1 MKGNLRCMPGNTRT
15 PKARALGA
23 ALRAAR
29 EDQGLG
35 LRQLA
40 KQIECP
46 PGTLSRWE
54 TGDRCPKPADIARV
68 LTTLGVTGEKYE
80 EILAMTE
87 GANDSH
93 WLAVSLPE
101 QRQQLSALLELE
113 RTATAITHISPLMI
127 PGLLQSTA
135 YVRAIMTAG
144 GVSHEDIETRIAVRV
159 GRRETVT
166 RTEQPVHLKAAIG
179 EAALRQVIGG
189 PEVMLGQLDHLLNLG
204 DLDNIDVH
212 VLPFTSGW
220 HPALEGLFVLFESD
234 HAPAVVHLE
243 ERNTGLFLHE
253 PGDIELYRDA
263 AAAVF
268 KAALDPA
275 KSKRYV
281 NEIRKDLEAMQ

>member
-1 MKGNLRCMPGNTRT
+1 MAGNTRT

-87 GANDSH
+87 GANDPH

-101 QRQQLSALLELE
+101 QRQQLSALLEFE
-113 RTATAITHISPLMI
+113 RTARTITHAAPLLI

-144 GVSHEDIETRIAVRV
+144 GVPPEEVETRIAVRV
-159 GRRETVT
+159 GRREAIT
-166 RTEQPVHLKAAIG
+166 RNDKPVQLKAAIG
-179 EAALRQVIGG
+179 EAALRQVVGG
-189 PEVMLGQLDHLLNLG
+189 RDAMTDQLGHLLDLSE
-204 DLDNIDVH
+204 LDNIEVR
-212 VLPFTSGW
+212 VVPFESGW
-220 HPALEGLFVLFESD
+220 HPALEGLFVLIESD
-234 HAPAVVHLE
+234 EAPPAVHLE
-243 ERNTGLFLHE
+243 NRRSGLFLHE
-253 PGDIELYRDA
+253 PADIDIYREA
-263 AAAVF
+263 AETVF
-268 KAALDPA
+268 KAALDAAQSKQHIA
-275 KSKRYV
+275 KV
-281 NEIRKDLEAMQ
+281 RKETEAAR